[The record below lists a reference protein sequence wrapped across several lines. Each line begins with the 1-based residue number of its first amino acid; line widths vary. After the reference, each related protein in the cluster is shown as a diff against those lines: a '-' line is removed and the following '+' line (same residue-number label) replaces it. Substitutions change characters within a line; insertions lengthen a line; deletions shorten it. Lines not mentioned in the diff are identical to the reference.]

1 MTESPEPGTT
11 LERVA
16 TPALLLDAGA
26 LDRNLERM
34 RALTAGTGVALRPHA
49 KTHKSPLIAHRQ
61 MALGA
66 AGICCAKLAEA
77 EVMAEWSVP
86 DILITT
92 PVIGRDKIARLVALA
107 ASGRMRVVVDDP
119 VNVEAL
125 AQATSAARVTLD
137 LVVEVDVGQGR
148 CGVPPGDAA
157 AALAEQIGRAGS
169 LRFAGLQGYN
179 GSIQGVVRAEERS
192 AKVRA
197 SLDRLLESAHAVR
210 RRGIEVPVLTG
221 GGTGTCL
228 LDLAAGGLTEVQPG
242 SYVVM
247 DTSYARVERD
257 ASGTALPFEPALTV
271 LTTVVSRPTPERVI
285 VDAGWKSASVDSG
298 LPVVKG
304 RPDLLFEFAGD
315 EHGRITA
322 PGRVL
327 DLRPGDRVEL
337 LPSHCDTTI
346 NLYDEYVV
354 ASSGV
359 VEAVWPVATRGK
371 SQ

>member
-1 MTESPEPGTT
+1 MTTSPEPGTS
-11 LERVA
+11 LETVA
-16 TPALLLDAGA
+16 TPALLLDSAA

-34 RALTAGTGVALRPHA
+34 SALTTAGRVALRPHT

-66 AGICCAKLAEA
+66 VGICCAKLAEA

-86 DILITT
+86 DILVTT
-92 PVIGRDKIARLVALA
+92 PVIGRDKLARLMALA
-107 ASGRMRVVVDDP
+107 ASVRMRVVVDDP
-119 VNVEAL
+119 VNVDDL
-125 AQATSAARVTLD
+125 AQAASAAHVTLD
-137 LVVEVDVGQGR
+137 VLVEVDVGQGR

-157 AALAEQIGRAGS
+157 AVLAERIARASS

-179 GSIQGVVRAEERS
+179 GSIQGVVRADERTE
-192 AKVRA
+192 KVRA

-210 RRGIEVPVLTG
+210 KRGIEVPVLTG

-247 DTSYARVERD
+247 DASYARVQRD
-257 ASGTALPFEPALTV
+257 AAGTALPFEPALTV
-271 LTTVVSRPTPERVI
+271 LASVVSRPTPERVI
-285 VDAGWKSASVDSG
+285 VDVGWKSASMDSG

-315 EHGRITA
+315 EHGRITS
-322 PGRVL
+322 PGGGL
-327 DLRPGDRVEL
+327 ALRPGDRVEL
-337 LPSHCDTTI
+337 VPSHCDTTI
-346 NLYDEYVV
+346 NLHDEYVV
-354 ASSGV
+354 IGERT
-359 VEAVWPVATRGK
+359 VEAVWPVATRGN